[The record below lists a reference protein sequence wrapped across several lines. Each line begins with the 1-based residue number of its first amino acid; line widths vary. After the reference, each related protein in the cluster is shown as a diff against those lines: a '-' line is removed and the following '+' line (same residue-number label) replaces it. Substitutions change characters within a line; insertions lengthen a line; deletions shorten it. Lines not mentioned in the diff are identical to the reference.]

1 MLLSFLL
8 FIPIVG
14 IFLIFGVTFY
24 LALGKYLTKQ
34 NLITGIVCLI
44 CIFLIKQSGIA
55 LLILNLGKWFF
66 PNITFPVHI
75 EDLIASILGL
85 IARLSVKGVIEEFFN
100 TNSIPLPQGRLF
112 MTGVGDDID
121 SPETGNSTGI
131 NSSGGSASKPNP
143 SASSTSPADPSA
155 SSASNPS
162 GDPSASSASNTSS
175 GDPSVSQLNTSG
187 DSTGYVKGRYV
198 SKRYIQ
204 IFSAEAE
211 RLSSEIKEL
220 SQEIKNCNDEAE
232 RIKKEDNLDELF
244 GMLTML
250 DKETAVQTRKLLST
264 EDSNPSDNKRAAD
277 NDSLSQNSSKKR

>member
-1 MLLSFLL
+1 MFLSFLFYIL
-8 FIPIVG
+8 LILSIFFILRISYKG
-14 IFLIFGVTFY
+14 
-24 LALGKYLTKQ
+24 LGKYLTKK
-34 NLITGIVCLI
+34 NIITGIVCLM

-55 LLILNLGKWFF
+55 LVILNLGKGFF

-75 EDLIASILGL
+75 EDLIASMLGL
-85 IARLSVKGVIEEFFN
+85 IARLSVKGVIEEFF
-100 TNSIPLPQGRLF
+100 TNSIPVPQGRLF

-131 NSSGGSASKPNP
+131 NSSGGSASQPNP
-143 SASSTSPADPSA
+143 SASSTSPTDPSA

-162 GDPSASSASNTSS
+162 SGDPSS
-175 GDPSVSQLNTSG
+175 SVSQLNTSG

-211 RLSSEIKEL
+211 RLSSEIKDL

-232 RIKKEDNLDELF
+232 RIRKEDNLDELF

-250 DKETAVQTRKLLST
+250 DKETAMQTRKLLST

>member
-1 MLLSFLL
+1 MFLSFLFYIL
-8 FIPIVG
+8 LILSIFFILRISYKG
-14 IFLIFGVTFY
+14 
-24 LALGKYLTKQ
+24 LGKYLTKK
-34 NLITGIVCLI
+34 NIITGIVCLM

-55 LLILNLGKWFF
+55 LVILNLGKGFF

-75 EDLIASILGL
+75 EDLIASMLGL
-85 IARLSVKGVIEEFFN
+85 IARLSVKGVIEEFF
-100 TNSIPLPQGRLF
+100 TNSIPVPQGRLF

-131 NSSGGSASKPNP
+131 NSSGGSASQPNP
-143 SASSTSPADPSA
+143 SASSTSPTDPSA
-155 SSASNPS
+155 SSASNP
-162 GDPSASSASNTSS
+162 SS

-211 RLSSEIKEL
+211 RLSSEIKDL

-232 RIKKEDNLDELF
+232 RIRKEDNLDELF

-250 DKETAVQTRKLLST
+250 DKETAMQTRKLLST